1 VLHCSCLKRRI
12 GHCPPEAGFRTRN
25 QNKQQQQQQQATT
38 TSKGKFGFS
47 DLAAGRRRA
56 FA

>member
-1 VLHCSCLKRRI
+1 MIFDGRNYGV
-12 GHCPPEAGFRTRN
+12 CPPEAGFRMTP
-25 QNKQQQQQQQATT
+25 KQQATT
-38 TSKGKFGFS
+38 TSKGGVFA